1 MASLPSVSQV
11 GTLSPFRP
19 SRCPDDANSA
29 HPGPS
34 TASPTCSPC
43 AILWS
48 FFSTS
53 PVSRMSGAHVHCST
67 SHIPIAGTP
76 DRGPPHGHC
85 NSSGHCSLQHM
96 CRLHPPLPSP
106 VGAPPATSAGR
117 PPLPPL
123 LFVLVP
129 VVAAPLSCPLCS
141 TGYYDIQSPLS
152 LPPPFELC
160 PPNPPS
166 QHSFCAVRRLFK
178 FLAVQLVALCSV
190 HCSCRR
196 WPPSHPSIPYAASLP
211 VFRLDG
217 AHSTLLSSRFLQSP
231 LHQPSLCGPRPSFP
245 VGKRPGGRLADGRRH
260 REPLF
265 CRSLF
270 WFWCSSIVVVS
281 EGAMGLCTTGS
292 WASAVVRTSLISDFF
307 VSWKHSLP

>member
-43 AILWS
+43 AILLS

-106 VGAPPATSAGR
+106 VGAPPGTSAGR
-117 PPLPPL
+117 PPLPPSSCSFLFPSL
-123 LFVLVP
+123 LHLSRAPSAAQGIMTFSHRCHFSHLSSSARPTHPPNTPSVRSGDSSSFLPCSWLPFALSTVLVEGGRRR
-129 VVAAPLSCPLCS
+129 
-141 TGYYDIQSPLS
+141 T
-152 LPPPFELC
+152 
-160 PPNPPS
+160 PPS
-166 QHSFCAVRRLFK
+166 PMQPHCRHSGWTEPTPPCCPVGFCNL
-178 FLAVQLVALCSV
+178 
-190 HCSCRR
+190 HC
-196 WPPSHPSIPYAASLP
+196 
-211 VFRLDG
+211 
-217 AHSTLLSSRFLQSP
+217 
-231 LHQPSLCGPRPSFP
+231 HQPSLCGPRPSFP

-270 WFWCSSIVVVS
+270 WFWGQFNCRR
-281 EGAMGLCTTGS
+281 L
-292 WASAVVRTSLISDFF
+292 
-307 VSWKHSLP
+307 